1 MSKDSIVT
9 INGQQYDAIT
19 GLPVSGGLSESRTKR
34 ATAAASIHSSVQR
47 SKTLVRRVTK
57 KPLPITSHKPK
68 KPGQTMDIARSSKVV
83 RFAPHP
89 VVAPM
94 AASVASQPDV
104 PVRSHPM
111 LSKAKKHHAQKTA
124 AKQPPVS
131 KSSQDIK
138 NEAIAAALAK
148 PPVIQ
153 ARKRFYQRH
162 PRAITIVSL
171 SIVIALLAGYLTYV
185 NLPTFSV
192 RVAAASAGIDATY
205 PEFRPDGYSLSGGPG
220 WSEGQVTLNF
230 VSNTG
235 TSKFTLKQAKST
247 WDSPAVLDNIVRKKV
262 GENYITNQEKGLTI
276 YTYSGSGAW
285 VNGGILYTID
295 GDAPLSSDQIRHI
308 ATSM

>member
-1 MSKDSIVT
+1 MTKDSVVT
-9 INGQQYDAIT
+9 INGQQYDSIT
-19 GLPVSGGLSESRTKR
+19 GLPVAGGSSEARTKR
-34 ATAAASIHSSVQR
+34 TTPAASIHASLQR

-57 KPLPITSHKPK
+57 KPLPISGHKPK
-68 KPGQTMDIARSSKVV
+68 HPGQTMDIARSSKIV

-89 VVAPM
+89 V
-94 AASVASQPDV
+94 SQPMPTVVSKPDLRV
-104 PVRSHPM
+104 ASHPM
-111 LSKAKKHHAQKTA
+111 LTKAKKHHAMKTA

-148 PPVIQ
+148 PPVKQ

-171 SIVIALLAGYLTYV
+171 SVVIALLAGYFTYV
-185 NLPTFSV
+185 NLPSFSV
-192 RVAAASAGIDATY
+192 RVAAASAGIDATF
-205 PEFRPDGYSLSGGPG
+205 PEYRPDGYGLSGGPQ
-220 WSEGQVTLNF
+220 WSDGQVTLNF
-230 VSNTG
+230 VANTG
-235 TSKFTLKQAKST
+235 TSKFTIKQVRSS

-276 YTYSGSGAW
+276 YTYSGSAAW

-308 ATSM
+308 ATTM

>member
-1 MSKDSIVT
+1 MTKATVVT
-9 INGQQYDAIT
+9 INGQQYDAVT
-19 GLPVSGGLSESRTKR
+19 GLPISGGSSEAHSKR
-34 ATAAASIHSSVQR
+34 ATPATSIHSSLQR

-57 KPLPITSHKPK
+57 KPIPISSHKPK
-68 KPGQTMDIARSSKVV
+68 RPGQTMDIARSSKIV

-89 VVAPM
+89 TAPTAPASASSKDLPVA
-94 AASVASQPDV
+94 Q
-104 PVRSHPM
+104 HPL
-111 LSKAKKHHAQKTA
+111 LSRVKKQRAMTA
-124 AKQPPVS
+124 AAKMPPAT

-148 PPVIQ
+148 PPVKQ

-162 PRAITIVSL
+162 PRALTIVTFS
-171 SIVIALLAGYLTYV
+171 VIIAVLAGYLTYV
-185 NLPTFSV
+185 NLPSFSV

-205 PEFRPDGYSLSGGPG
+205 PEYRPDGYSLSGGPQ

-230 VSNTG
+230 TANAG

-262 GENYITNQEKGLTI
+262 GDNYITNQEKGLTI
-276 YTYSGSGAW
+276 YTYSGNGAW

-295 GDAPLSSDQIRHI
+295 GNSPLSGDQIRHI

>member
-1 MSKDSIVT
+1 MTKDTVVT
-9 INGQQYDAIT
+9 INGQQYDSVT
-19 GLPVSGGLSESRTKR
+19 GLPVSGGSSEARSKR
-34 ATAAASIHSSVQR
+34 ATPANSIHSSLQR

-57 KPLPITSHKPK
+57 KPLPISAHKPK
-68 KPGQTMDIARSSKVV
+68 QPGRTMDIARNTKVV

-89 VVAPM
+89 TAPAAPK
-94 AASVASQPDV
+94 AASTPDLPVRTHPLLHKARQHQAMKVASRKLP
-104 PVRSHPM
+104 
-111 LSKAKKHHAQKTA
+111 A
-124 AKQPPVS
+124 A

-148 PPVIQ
+148 PPVKQ
-153 ARKRFYQRH
+153 VRKRFYQRH
-162 PRAITIVSL
+162 PRALTIVTL
-171 SIVIALLAGYLTYV
+171 SIVVAILAGYLTYV

-192 RVAAASAGIDATY
+192 RVAAASAGINATF
-205 PEFRPDGYSLSGGPG
+205 PEYRPDGYSLNGGPG
-220 WSEGQVTLNF
+220 WSDGQVTLNF
-230 VSNTG
+230 VANTG
-235 TSKFTLKQAKST
+235 TSKFSLKQAKST

-276 YTYSGSGAW
+276 YTYSGSAAW